1 MNFEVHTYGGLH
13 ACVRIFLETNEHGLT
28 VNTVMEFYLVS
39 PNGTQMVVTEI
50 DKVLW
55 FALKECLYM
64 AMEENAMGSLL
75 IHTTGRI
82 W

>member
-1 MNFEVHTYGGLH
+1 MKF
-13 ACVRIFLETNEHGLT
+13 RIFLETNEHGLT
-28 VNTVMEFYLVS
+28 VNTVTEFYLVS

-55 FALKECLYM
+55 FALKKSLYM
-64 AMEENAMGSLL
+64 AMEENAMGLLL

-82 W
+82 